1 VNWEVK
7 LEPSEYCRRWVE
19 YPNEWGYRK
28 ACICALAKAT
38 GLSERTVNNWGAT
51 FERRP
56 NYVLHVLK
64 LADQLNQI
72 KKILADHDLF
82 SD

>member
-1 VNWEVK
+1 
-7 LEPSEYCRRWVE
+7 
-19 YPNEWGYRK
+19 
-28 ACICALAKAT
+28 
-38 GLSERTVNNWGAT
+38 
-51 FERRP
+51 
-56 NYVLHVLK
+56 LHVLK